1 MPKWG
6 LEPSPASLKTQNSV
20 HPALPL
26 GVLKLTVIT
35 PKLYSGWTAVRKVEH
50 QPLTSP
56 SSALGKPHAGE
67 LGALAQGML
76 SIFRKPGS
84 LSVT

>member
-1 MPKWG
+1 MQKWG
-6 LEPSPASLKTQNSV
+6 LEPSPASLNTQV

-56 SSALGKPHAGE
+56 SSALGKPHAGG

-84 LSVT
+84 LCVT